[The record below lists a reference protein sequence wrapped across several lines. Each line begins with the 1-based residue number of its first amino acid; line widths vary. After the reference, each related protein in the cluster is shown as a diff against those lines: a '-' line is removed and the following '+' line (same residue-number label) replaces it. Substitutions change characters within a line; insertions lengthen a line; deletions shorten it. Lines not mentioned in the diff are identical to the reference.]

1 MPGKSVARIWK
12 DELRNR
18 SFLAESILTLATL
31 IAVIRLVGYAVNF
44 IDERKGVLLP
54 DPILAQFA
62 PVNVTWVTFGIL
74 WPSLIVA
81 VCFLVHDPRRLV
93 MAFQAVTLVLLFRT
107 LTLLLMPFEPL
118 PTIIPLADPI
128 IVNFATG
135 KLVLK
140 DLFFSGHT
148 SAMFLAFLT
157 ASRAWLK
164 PIFLIGTII
173 VAICVLLQHVHY
185 SCDVFAAPFFTYAS
199 WRIILGLHAYF
210 GAPLLKTA

>member
-1 MPGKSVARIWK
+1 MAGNSVTRIWK

-18 SFLAESILTLATL
+18 SFLAESILTLATFV
-31 IAVIRLVGYAVNF
+31 AVIRLIGYAMNF
-44 IDERKGVLLP
+44 IDERAGVFLP
-54 DPILAQFA
+54 DPILTQFK

-81 VCFLVHDPRRLV
+81 VCFLVHEPRRLV
-93 MAFQAVTLVLLFRT
+93 MAFQAAILVLLFRT
-107 LTLLLMPFEPL
+107 GTLLLVPFEPM
-118 PTIIPLADPI
+118 PSIIPLADPI
-128 IVNFATG
+128 IVNLSTG

-148 SAMFLAFLT
+148 SVMFLAFLS
-157 ASRAWLK
+157 ASRTWLK
-164 PIFLIGTII
+164 PIFLIGTIA
-173 VAICVLLQHVHY
+173 VAICILLQHVHY

-210 GAPLLKTA
+210 GAPPL